1 LLADP
6 EEGEADVK
14 GKASGVSAGQ
24 RQFMQYLRAGNW
36 VMVSKLP
43 NPIGERLFDRI
54 LQNGWIER
62 RGTGLR
68 LEIKITPAGLAAL
81 RAPV

>member
-24 RQFMQYLRAGNW
+24 RKFMQYLRAGNW

>member
-1 LLADP
+1 
-6 EEGEADVK
+6 
-14 GKASGVSAGQ
+14 
-24 RQFMQYLRAGNW
+24 MQYLRAGNW

-54 LQNGWIER
+54 LQHGWIER
-62 RGTGLR
+62 RGTGSR

>member
-1 LLADP
+1 M
-6 EEGEADVK
+6 K

-24 RQFMQYLRAGNW
+24 RQVMQYLRAGNW

-43 NPIGERLFDRI
+43 SPVGERMFDRI

-62 RGTGLR
+62 RGTGPR

-81 RAPV
+81 QAPV

>member
-1 LLADP
+1 M
-6 EEGEADVK
+6 K
-14 GKASGVSAGQ
+14 GKTSGVSAGQ
-24 RQFMQYLRAGNW
+24 RQVMQYLRAGNW

-43 NPIGERLFDRI
+43 NPVGERMFDRI

-62 RGTGLR
+62 RGAGPR

-81 RAPV
+81 QAPV